1 MARENPAGSVD
12 QEVWMPRL
20 LARFLGDESGATSI
34 EYAII
39 ATGLSIV
46 ILTAVNGIGSNV
58 STKFTSV
65 STALK

>member
-1 MARENPAGSVD
+1 MRRS
-12 QEVWMPRL
+12 

-39 ATGLSIV
+39 AVGISIV
-46 ILTAVNGIGSNV
+46 IVSAVNSLGTNV
-58 STKFTSV
+58 STRFTAM